1 MEHAN
6 RLEAAVVAQYWESV
20 SVALANLL
28 RLMDSREDWVPE
40 DDNEYLREIERLA
53 DLIGDSQFA
62 GQLAK
67 PENSAVIAELLCT
80 LDSSRSMRLLQ
91 MIDRRQPGFVTRMA
105 LAFKQ
110 IGGIGEVHANLFY
123 ERLSIINR
131 TQLTQTIF
139 SKERAERIAEDL
151 PLLMEDM

>member
-1 MEHAN
+1 
-6 RLEAAVVAQYWESV
+6 
-20 SVALANLL
+20 
-28 RLMDSREDWVPE
+28 
-40 DDNEYLREIERLA
+40 
-53 DLIGDSQFA
+53 
-62 GQLAK
+62 
-67 PENSAVIAELLCT
+67 
-80 LDSSRSMRLLQ
+80 MRLLQ